1 MTTKTKTE
9 EFLRNTLVPVNT
21 KSYTKIPHGA
31 VIDKVR
37 DELNLNNFVVTQE
50 LYKGS
55 TDGNVALGFM
65 KINNNADPDMSMTF
79 NWINS
84 YNKQLRFGCA
94 IGGFIHDN
102 QVPFISSK
110 KQASWSRKHTGP
122 ANTLAYTIIEE
133 MVSQASSH
141 FAEIIT
147 MKNKF
152 KNITIDSI
160 DYAKLMGLLY
170 FDKNIISPEQ
180 AAIILKEY
188 KKPTFQYN
196 DKGTLW
202 EVYKMIMYGIA
213 EQHPAKWYSQQLEV
227 NDYIQTIY
235 NISQMEENFDLD
247 NLSEE
252 NEIAMAMN
260 RMADDEAEII
270 NEDLKYKDL
279 EDLSEEESE
288 ESEEDVNIFV
298 ESIAEHELEHQLYGV
313 DNDNIE
319 VSLKVDEEDKEDI
332 KDTQNLFTYLEENS
346 TEDVEENDD
355 NFIDNLLNN
364 KIEQPSFVKFD
375 LFNDDD
381 DESFVAL
388 SDEDEDEDEE
398 IELEEVLEIETTP
411 LPSMVIPV
419 ITEWPANVI
428 KILTEQHNADDEII
442 NTVPM
447 NDKTIYVL
455 KSGDFFIV

>member
-102 QVPFISSK
+102 QVPFISSR
-110 KQASWSRKHTGP
+110 KQASWSRKHTGA

-213 EQHPAKWYSQQLEV
+213 EQHPSKWYNQQIQM
-227 NDYIQTIY
+227 NDYISVMYAVSLSSIAGSDFDIDFVNNVDFSNTEAVDLVVETEEIIPEVVEEVIELPVYVNPEPVEEFAFDSIDEPVNLISDAEIEVIHEENNVPELKETQDCEYVVYDDHNADTIIHEAEETSFILEAEEDNFFEMLISNEAPTVIETVPVAETIEEAPNLFTDIIEEEIPETVETVSLSQNWPLEVLKNLLPGELIVKTIPLNEQTIY
-235 NISQMEENFDLD
+235 VKEN
-247 NLSEE
+247 
-252 NEIAMAMN
+252 
-260 RMADDEAEII
+260 
-270 NEDLKYKDL
+270 
-279 EDLSEEESE
+279 
-288 ESEEDVNIFV
+288 
-298 ESIAEHELEHQLYGV
+298 
-313 DNDNIE
+313 
-319 VSLKVDEEDKEDI
+319 
-332 KDTQNLFTYLEENS
+332 
-346 TEDVEENDD
+346 
-355 NFIDNLLNN
+355 
-364 KIEQPSFVKFD
+364 
-375 LFNDDD
+375 
-381 DESFVAL
+381 
-388 SDEDEDEDEE
+388 
-398 IELEEVLEIETTP
+398 
-411 LPSMVIPV
+411 
-419 ITEWPANVI
+419 
-428 KILTEQHNADDEII
+428 
-442 NTVPM
+442 
-447 NDKTIYVL
+447 
-455 KSGDFFIV
+455 GDFFIN